1 MILRSHIA
9 LEDYRQLGDHVEAI
23 RAVKYMCLCKILTDG
38 AAAVPVMLSTKEA
51 AAYSGPSIS
60 AVKQLAKAFEER
72 SLKLYNEA
80 IEAYKAELVE
90 DPVVDRQQQVL
101 KDKMIQKEIS
111 RILEPYNEVEL
122 SYVTRKVR
130 LNKGLVEKTI
140 ATMILDKTIRG
151 CIDQQTETVII
162 YDEPEPVGVYKQA
175 VVMIGTMNTTIDDL
189 YTYATR
195 APKVE
200 GKEEKSGK
208 KKAGD
213 KKQEK
218 NKEKK
223 RVKSPNKRT

>member
-1 MILRSHIA
+1 MILRSSIA
-9 LEDYRQLGDHVEAI
+9 LEDYRQLGDHAEAI

-38 AAAVPVMLSTKEA
+38 AAVVPAMLSTKETT
-51 AAYSGPSIS
+51 AYSGPSIS

-72 SLKLYNEA
+72 SLKMYNEA
-80 IEAYKAELVE
+80 IEVYKAELVE
-90 DPVVDRQQQVL
+90 DPVVDRQQQAL

-122 SYVTRKVR
+122 SYVARKVR
-130 LNKGLVEKTI
+130 LSKGLVEKTI
-140 ATMILDKTIRG
+140 ATMILDKTFRG
-151 CIDQQTETVII
+151 CIDQQAETVII
-162 YDEPEPVGVYKQA
+162 HDEPEPVGIYKQA
-175 VVMIGTMNTTIDDL
+175 AVMISTMNTTVDNL

-200 GKEEKSGK
+200 GKEKKPDK

-218 NKEKK
+218 SKEKK
-223 RVKSPNKRT
+223 